1 MRKPTFLFFVLSVTL
16 MSCLTVAEPTQ
27 AKKWITIS
35 EGGGFTGHYITYYIL
50 KNGQVFRIE
59 TKDTAYQELHR
70 IAHNKTRALFKGA
83 DTLFRVPSKPL
94 NPDNIM
100 KTIGYHRKDTTLFL
114 SWSHFGGAYEMAD
127 EFYTTVQQTILDF
140 NRDKISPQ

>member
-1 MRKPTFLFFVLSVTL
+1 MLLSVVL

-27 AKKWITIS
+27 AKKWLTIS
-35 EGGGFTGHYITYYIL
+35 EGGGFTGHYTTYYVL

-70 IAHNKTRALFKGA
+70 LSHGKARTLFKDA
-83 DTLFRVPSKPL
+83 ESLFTVPSKPAS
-94 NPDNIM
+94 PDNIM
-100 KTIGYHRKDTTLFL
+100 KSVGFHRNDTTLYI
-114 SWSHFGGAYEMAD
+114 SWSHFGGLYEKAD
-127 EFYTTVQQTILDF
+127 EYYTDVLQTILEF